1 MIHDD
6 GPRINWRLAVL
17 TKLLTGGDSPTR
29 AAEIRTSTGTTNRPI
44 TKLYPLE
51 VNSGTESSQST
62 HDPPERI
69 KNSSMGEETLPVK
82 ERPTRQ
88 SARRAAE
95 CISEWTQTLRA
106 PLEDVET

>member
-1 MIHDD
+1 M
-6 GPRINWRLAVL
+6 
-17 TKLLTGGDSPTR
+17 TKLLIGGDSLTR
-29 AAEIRTSTGTTNRPI
+29 AAEIGISTGTTNRPI

-51 VNSGTESSQST
+51 VNSSTESSKST

-69 KNSSMGEETLPVK
+69 KKSSMEEETLPVK

-95 CISEWTQTLRA
+95 RISEWTQTLCA
-106 PLEDVET
+106 PPEDVET